1 MSEVTLVITSCGRP
15 DLLEKTVESFFKYN
29 TYPLK
34 RTLII
39 EDGDIEDFSN
49 IERHIVGDYE
59 IIKNE
64 TNIGQFPSIDKVY
77 SMVDT
82 EWLFHCED
90 DWEFLKEGFIEAS
103 LDIFDSWDHD
113 FKCFGPWLWHHKI
126 TKSKGKR
133 LYPEVYETKGGIK
146 YQIINSDM
154 VMGGYTLNPG
164 LRRTSDCMLEHPY
177 DEIEDDR
184 VDRERLLA
192 KRYIQ
197 KRNFRAAHIVDT
209 NYCDHLGY
217 GRHITR
223 KWEIKKR
230 R

>member
-1 MSEVTLVITSCGRP
+1 MSEVTLVITSCGRS

-82 EWLFHCED
+82 KYLFHCED
-90 DWEFLKEGFIEAS
+90 DWEFLSEGFIEAS

-113 FKCFGPWLWHHKI
+113 GHRLFGPWLCHHKI
-126 TKSKGKR
+126 DKSNGKR
-133 LYPEVYETKGGIK
+133 LLPEVYKTKGGIK
-146 YQIINSDM
+146 YQIIESTIAF
-154 VMGGYTLNPG
+154 GGYTLNPG
-164 LRRTSDCMLEHPY
+164 LRLTSDCMLEHPY
-177 DEIEDDR
+177 DEIEHDG
-184 VDRERLLA
+184 VDREKILA
-192 KRYIQ
+192 QRYI
-197 KRNFRAAHIVDT
+197 KKHNFRAAHIVDT
-209 NYCDHLGY
+209 NYCDHIGY
-217 GRHITR
+217 GRHISR
-223 KWEIKKR
+223 KWESKR
-230 R
+230 K